1 MRFRLS
7 PHLADICTT
16 SIDVLL
22 EEFHIYLPVLAD
34 PEAFFFCAVEVLDL
48 Q

>member
-7 PHLADICTT
+7 PHLADIGAT

-22 EEFHIYLPVLAD
+22 EEFHVHFPVLAD
-34 PEAFFFCAVEVLDL
+34 PEAFFLCAVEVLDL
-48 Q
+48 R